1 MADSRDAGSVFWVEP
16 RQRAILPLDRFRVTR
31 SLRKTIAAD
40 RFRVTADAAF
50 ADILALCAES
60 VPNRPDTWINPAIER
75 VFIELHH
82 RGFAHSIECWSGARL
97 VGGLYGLAPGPA
109 FFGQS
114 LWCRADDASKLGIAR
129 VVART
134 PHGPH

>member
-1 MADSRDAGSVFWVEP
+1 MADSRDAGGVFGVVP
-16 RQRAILPLDRFRVTR
+16 RRRAILPLDRFRVTR
-31 SLRKTIAAD
+31 SVRKTIAAD

-82 RGFAHSIECWSGARL
+82 RGFAHSIECWSGDRDRKSTRL
-97 VGGLYGLAPGPA
+97 N
-109 FFGQS
+109 S
-114 LWCRADDASKLGIAR
+114 S
-129 VVART
+129 
-134 PHGPH
+134 H